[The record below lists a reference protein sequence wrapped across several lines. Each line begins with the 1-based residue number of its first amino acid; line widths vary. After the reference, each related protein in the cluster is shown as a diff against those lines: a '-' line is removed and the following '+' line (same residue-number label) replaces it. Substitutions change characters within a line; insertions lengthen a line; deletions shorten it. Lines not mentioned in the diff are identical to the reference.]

1 MICQYCG
8 HKLTDGKC
16 LNPACP
22 GRLRR
27 ESMSELKPCPLC
39 GNPVNFEDFRDDL
52 SRREFKISGLCQ
64 KCQDE
69 VFGGGNEE

>member
-1 MICQYCG
+1 MNKKIMKISG
-8 HKLTDGKC
+8 LGDMVKAVEEGL
-16 LNPACP
+16 
-22 GRLRR
+22 
-27 ESMSELKPCPLC
+27 CPLC

>member
-1 MICQYCG
+1 MNKKIMKISG
-8 HKLTDGKC
+8 LGDMVKAVEEGL
-16 LNPACP
+16 
-22 GRLRR
+22 
-27 ESMSELKPCPLC
+27 CPLC

-69 VFGGGNEE
+69 FFGGGNEE